1 MLSRL
6 LSKAVQKAQELP
18 EEIQDELAEQFIED
32 IENEIKWQETLSKP
46 QDSLILKELA
56 QKAIADSENGQTEE
70 MGFGQF
76 KSELHHCLIY
86 LYRIPHSGYDSQDI
100 FEDDC

>member
-1 MLSRL
+1 MLSTL

-18 EEIQDELAEQFIED
+18 EAIQDELAEQFIED

-56 QKAIADSENGQTEE
+56 QKKAIADSENGQTEE
-70 MGFGQF
+70 MGFDQ
-76 KSELHHCLIY
+76 L
-86 LYRIPHSGYDSQDI
+86 
-100 FEDDC
+100 

>member
-1 MLSRL
+1 MLSTL
-6 LSKAVQKAQELP
+6 LSQAVQKAQELP
-18 EEIQDELAEQFIED
+18 EAIQDELAAQFIED

-70 MGFGQF
+70 MGFDD
-76 KSELHHCLIY
+76 
-86 LYRIPHSGYDSQDI
+86 LY
-100 FEDDC
+100 